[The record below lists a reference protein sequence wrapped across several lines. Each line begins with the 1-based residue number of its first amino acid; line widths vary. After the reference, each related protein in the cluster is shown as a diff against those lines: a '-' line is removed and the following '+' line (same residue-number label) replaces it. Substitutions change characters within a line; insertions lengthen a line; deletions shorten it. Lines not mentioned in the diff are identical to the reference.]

1 MCQRQNGLYGRS
13 RCDWRDDP
21 PAARPTHAMRRTTR
35 RDREGYAL
43 RRPRAAAQASNEGA
57 RLEADAM
64 ANPARRLGAIPSRH
78 ALTSPRLTGGVWV
91 PNTTQKKNPNGGG
104 APSLEGCRACGH
116 PSTMMLPTTQFPSCD
131 SPMHDLRTPEI
142 LAWVDAMPIAE

>member
-1 MCQRQNGLYGRS
+1 MRSPVASRGFFLYDGLYGRS
-13 RCDWRDDP
+13 RCNWRDDP
-21 PAARPTHAMRRTTR
+21 PAARPTQAMRRTTR

-78 ALTSPRLTGGVWV
+78 ALTSPRLTGGVWG
-91 PNTTQKKNPNGGG
+91 PNTTQKEPQWWRGSKFGGLPCVR
-104 APSLEGCRACGH
+104 APL
-116 PSTMMLPTTQFPSCD
+116 D
-131 SPMHDLRTPEI
+131 N
-142 LAWVDAMPIAE
+142 DATDNAIP